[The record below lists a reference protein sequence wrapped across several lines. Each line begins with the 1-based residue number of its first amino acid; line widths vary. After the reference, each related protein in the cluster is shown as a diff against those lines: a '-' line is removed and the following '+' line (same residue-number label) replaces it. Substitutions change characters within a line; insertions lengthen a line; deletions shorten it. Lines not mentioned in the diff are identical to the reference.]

1 MVGPGALGRV
11 FAARLSTVVPTAL
24 VARSRERAAELG
36 GGFELVHPSGRSER
50 VRVPV
55 FGPEEAP
62 PARWAVVLVKGP
74 DTEAAARVAG
84 GLAREG
90 VLSLQNGWVRE
101 RLRGAVGAE
110 LPADQGATTA
120 AAKREGGRTVW
131 VVAGETWLP
140 ENFRPLAEL
149 LNRAGLPAEAT
160 PAVAARRLEKLAV
173 NLVVNPLTA
182 VLDVPNGA
190 LLEPELWTTVR
201 DLVLEMHP
209 VLRGRGL
216 ELEAEDLLQRVR
228 RVLVATA
235 ANTSSMRADVR
246 AGRSTEIEEITGVLL
261 AWGSAEG
268 RALPRHE
275 ALYRMVRTLE
285 QVHRGEPLEE

>member
-11 FAARLSTVVPTAL
+11 FAARLSAVVPTAL

-62 PARWAVVLVKGP
+62 PARWAIVLVKGP

-131 VVAGETWLP
+131 VAAGETWLP
-140 ENFRPLAEL
+140 ESFRPLAEL

-160 PAVAARRLEKLAV
+160 PAVTARRLEKLAV

-246 AGRSTEIEEITGVLL
+246 AGRPTEIEEITGVLL
-261 AWGSAEG
+261 AWGRAEG

>member
-1 MVGPGALGRV
+1 MGPGALGRV
-11 FAARLSTVVPTAL
+11 FAARMSAVAPTAL

-36 GGFELVHPSGRSER
+36 EGFELVHPSGRSER

-55 FGPEEAP
+55 FGPDEAP
-62 PARWAVVLVKGP
+62 PARWAIVLVKGP
-74 DTEAAARVAG
+74 DTESAARTAG
-84 GLAREG
+84 GLARAG

-101 RLRGAVGAE
+101 RLRAALGAE

-120 AAKREGGRTVW
+120 AAKLEGGRSVW
-131 VVAGETWLP
+131 VAPGETWLP
-140 ENFRPLAEL
+140 VAFRPLAEL

-160 PAVAARRLEKLAV
+160 PAAAARRLEKLAV

-190 LLEPELWTTVR
+190 LLEPELWGTVR

-209 VLRGRGL
+209 VLQARGL
-216 ELEAEDLLQRVR
+216 ELKAEDLLQRVR
-228 RVLVATA
+228 RVLAATA

-246 AGRSTEIEEITGVLL
+246 AGRPTEIEEITGVLL
-261 AWGSAEG
+261 AWGRAAG

-275 ALYRMVRTLE
+275 ALYRMVRASE